1 MSGWMLV
8 SLWSDCSPVENER
21 LQDVRLDA
29 GQLVERPGRRL
40 RQAVVPLQLRAQLE
54 RSATAVVQVTHRAQ
68 VPATD
73 AGHAAGVKG
82 WREE

>member
-29 GQLVERPGRRL
+29 GELVE
-40 RQAVVPLQLRAQLE
+40 
-54 RSATAVVQVTHRAQ
+54 
-68 VPATD
+68 
-73 AGHAAGVKG
+73 
-82 WREE
+82 